1 MLKKLI
7 VTAAT
12 AAAVSVPLAGGAW
25 AHPPSDLGSSN
36 PGPANN
42 DNGIGQGGVPKVAG
56 GLLDSAGAP
65 NPNGPGNPVPLGKVY
80 STIANEDGNVPDG
93 VGVFVNNFYETYGG
107 IPNPGFGPTPPGIA
121 TKTFTPGCSSG
132 HTATLG
138 GGSICN

>member
-1 MLKKLI
+1 MLKKLF

-12 AAAVSVPLAGGAW
+12 AAAVSVPLAGVAW
-25 AHPPSDLGSSN
+25 ADPPSDPGSSS
-36 PGPANN
+36 PGAPN

-65 NPNGPGNPVPLGKVY
+65 NPNGPGSPVPPGKVY
-80 STIANEDGNVPDG
+80 STIAKEDGNVPDG

-107 IPNPGFGPTPPGIA
+107 IPNPGFGRTPPGIA